1 MAENVTRIRDFGG
14 DVKQRIASLETQMVN
29 IAHNVEKIETR
40 VDTHY
45 QTLHSRISDM
55 RDELRQDIDEK
66 HEKLMEKLDEHAKSE
81 SETNKTMSGKISAM
95 EKWRWTIMGAAG
107 VVGYVLAHMKLEK
120 LF

>member
-14 DVKQRIASLETQMVN
+14 DVKQRIASLETQMLAV
-29 IAHNVEKIETR
+29 AHNVEKIEAR
-40 VDTHY
+40 VDDHY

-66 HEKLMEKLDEHAKSE
+66 HEKLMNKLDDHAKSE
-81 SETNKTMSGKISAM
+81 TETNKSMSSKIA
-95 EKWRWTIMGAAG
+95 ELQKWRWMIMGGAA
-107 VVGYVLAHMKLEK
+107 VMGYIFAHIKIEK

>member
-1 MAENVTRIRDFGG
+1 MSENVTRIRDYSG
-14 DVKQRIASLETQMVN
+14 DVKQRIASLETQMLNV
-29 IAHNVEKIETR
+29 AHTVEKIETR

-55 RDELRQDIDEK
+55 RDELRQDIDDK
-66 HEKLMEKLDEHAKSE
+66 HEKLMKKLDEHAKSE
-81 SETNKTMSGKISAM
+81 SETNKSMANKIA
-95 EKWRWTIMGAAG
+95 ELQRWRWTVMGAAI

>member
-1 MAENVTRIRDFGG
+1 MLAV
-14 DVKQRIASLETQMVN
+14 
-29 IAHNVEKIETR
+29 AHNVEKIETR
-40 VDTHY
+40 VDVHY

-66 HEKLMEKLDEHAKSE
+66 HEKLMQKLDEHAKSE
-81 SETNKTMSGKISAM
+81 SETNKSMSGKIA
-95 EKWRWTIMGAAG
+95 ELQKWRWTIMGAAI

>member
-14 DVKQRIASLETQMVN
+14 DVKQRIASLETQMVS

-55 RDELRQDIDEK
+55 RDELRNDIDEK
-66 HEKLMEKLDEHAKSE
+66 HEKLMSKLDDHAKSE
-81 SETNKTMSGKISAM
+81 AETNKTMSGKISAM

>member
-14 DVKQRIASLETQMVN
+14 DVKQRIASLETQMVS
-29 IAHNVEKIETR
+29 IAHNVEKIEAR

-55 RDELRQDIDEK
+55 RDELREDIDQK
-66 HEKLMEKLDEHAKSE
+66 HEKLMEKLESHAKSE
-81 SETNKTMSGKISAM
+81 SETNEHMASKISGL
-95 EKWRWTIMGAAG
+95 EKWRWFLMGGAV
-107 VVGYVLAHMKLEK
+107 VVGYILAHVKIER